1 MQFQY
6 ATLGVRGSGTWRFGN
21 SELKIILLKILK
33 FTYQYVLLMKIYKPR
48 VKVCCIQNPDEARI
62 AIGAGA
68 DSLGLVSTMPSGPGV
83 ISESQILKITQMIPP
98 SIDAFV
104 LTTLDNS
111 WDLIDLI
118 RKVKNRTIQLVDKLN
133 TGNYLEIRASIPC
146 VKIVQVIHVK
156 DESAIERAMRVESHV
171 DAILLDSGDP
181 DLPVKELGGTGR
193 THNWDISREI
203 VDSIETPVFLAGGL
217 NPENIA
223 EAIERVRPFGV
234 DVCSGVRTNGKLDP
248 QKVSKFIN
256 IVKNFSPLKAR

>member
-1 MQFQY
+1 
-6 ATLGVRGSGTWRFGN
+6 
-21 SELKIILLKILK
+21 
-33 FTYQYVLLMKIYKPR
+33 MKVYRPR
-48 VKVCCIQNPDEARI
+48 VKVCCIMNPAEARM

-68 DSLGLVSTMPSGPGV
+68 DALGLVSTMPSGPG
-83 ISESQILKITQMIPP
+83 IINSSKILEITQMIPP

-104 LTTLDNS
+104 LTTLEDS

-118 RKVKNRTIQLVDKLN
+118 RTVKNRTIQLVDKLN

-146 VKIVQVIHVK
+146 VKIVQVIHVQ
-156 DESAIERAMRVESHV
+156 DETAIEQAIRVESYV
-171 DAILLDSGDP
+171 DAILLDSGNP
-181 DLPVKELGGTGR
+181 DLPIPELGGTGR

-234 DVCSGVRTNGKLDP
+234 DVCTGVRTDGKLDAE
-248 QKVSKFIN
+248 KVRRFID
-256 IVKNFSPLKAR
+256 IVKKF